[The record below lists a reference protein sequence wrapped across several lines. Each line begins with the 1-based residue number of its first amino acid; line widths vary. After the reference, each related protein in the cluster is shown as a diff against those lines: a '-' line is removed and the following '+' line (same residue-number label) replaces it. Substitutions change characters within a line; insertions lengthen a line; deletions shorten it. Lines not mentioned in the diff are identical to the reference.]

1 METLGL
7 MPWGSNYTFLMQ
19 ITNPQTKDLPEDD
32 REDLLAVYK
41 PRRGESPLWDFP
53 NGTLCLREYAAGLVA
68 DALGWRIVPPTV
80 LRDGENG
87 FGSVQLF
94 IENDPDQH
102 YFTFKD
108 DPDCRD
114 QLQRICVF
122 DLITNNAD
130 RKSGHCLRDMSGHVW
145 AIDHGICFNADYK
158 LRTVIWDFASAA
170 DLRARCWPTCA
181 SCARGSGRQTDRSA
195 KPCASCL
202 IAGNARLRKTRGWL
216 AQDQGL
222 PQPQPL
228 RAQHAVAACLSPWSH
243 DLRRAARKANQ
254 CWRHPVVGGIDA
266 GGAARRGVCAC
277 RKSPARSRAACATQI
292 GTPLPPLVLSDI
304 GGWRGTE
311 RVTVLLLGIDQ
322 RPKRR
327 PGSHAHG
334 HDDLADHRPACQR
347 PPAC

>member
-1 METLGL
+1 MSSLPIDQLLRLLAEGEMETLGL

-53 NGTLCLREYAAGLVA
+53 NGTLCLREFAAGLVA

-94 IENDPDQH
+94 VENDPDQH

-108 DPDCRD
+108 DPACRD

-130 RKSGHCLRDMSGHVW
+130 RKSGHCLRDMSGHIW

-158 LRTVIWDFASAA
+158 LRTVIWDFATQPICDEMLEDIVQLRA
-170 DLRARCWPTCA
+170 DLDAKRPLGKALRQLLDAPEMRAFEKRVDGLLKIKAFPSPNRYERSIPWP
-181 SCARGSGRQTDRSA
+181 
-195 KPCASCL
+195 
-202 IAGNARLRKTRGWL
+202 
-216 AQDQGL
+216 
-222 PQPQPL
+222 
-228 RAQHAVAACLSPWSH
+228 
-243 DLRRAARKANQ
+243 
-254 CWRHPVVGGIDA
+254 PV
-266 GGAARRGVCAC
+266 
-277 RKSPARSRAACATQI
+277 
-292 GTPLPPLVLSDI
+292 
-304 GGWRGTE
+304 
-311 RVTVLLLGIDQ
+311 
-322 RPKRR
+322 
-327 PGSHAHG
+327 
-334 HDDLADHRPACQR
+334 
-347 PPAC
+347 